1 MNVHYAVQVCDI
13 ANNQTNK
20 RYCNTDRTTL
30 SIKCLSSF
38 IESIEYIATKEET
51 KFVKHIVRFFDDN
64 STPRLKSF
72 LQKLKT
78 TFTKDNI
85 EIQIEELQN
94 HGIMNSIGSCYEFL
108 RKEGTDLVY
117 QVQDD
122 YLYEKTAIFE
132 MIDVFLQIK
141 NDTNTD
147 CFIYPY
153 NCATIWLTSYKN
165 RPTPRTIFYGKNR
178 VWIQQYDTSCC
189 FMTSA
194 NQLRKHKDITDLFL
208 SLPPKG
214 IDGHLEA
221 ISLNYIFTQKGEL
234 LISPIQSVAL
244 HIQLERDKDP
254 YIDWKSWW
262 NSIKNYE

>member
-1 MNVHYAVQVCDI
+1 MNIHYAVQVCDI
-13 ANNQTNK
+13 ANNQTNE
-20 RYCNTDRTTL
+20 RYCGTDRTTL

-38 IESIEYIATKEET
+38 LESIDYVATKEET
-51 KFVKHIVRFFDDN
+51 KFVKHVIKFFDD
-64 STPRLKSF
+64 SSSPKLKLF
-72 LQKLKT
+72 LQKIKT
-78 TFTKDNI
+78 IFSKDNI
-85 EIQIEELQN
+85 EIHIEELQQ
-94 HGIMNSIGSCYEFL
+94 HGIMNSIRACYDYL
-108 RKEGTDLVY
+108 RDEGTDIVY

-132 MIDVFLQIK
+132 MIDIFMQIRK
-141 NDTNTD
+141 DTNTD

-165 RPTPRTIFYGKNR
+165 RPTPRTLFYGNKR

-189 FMTSA
+189 FMTGV
-194 NQLRKHKDITDLFL
+194 NQLKKHQDITNLFL

-234 LISPIQSVAL
+234 LISPVQSVAL
-244 HIQLERDKDP
+244 HIQMERDKDP
-254 YIDWKSWW
+254 YIDWKQWW
-262 NSIKNYE
+262 DSVKDYE